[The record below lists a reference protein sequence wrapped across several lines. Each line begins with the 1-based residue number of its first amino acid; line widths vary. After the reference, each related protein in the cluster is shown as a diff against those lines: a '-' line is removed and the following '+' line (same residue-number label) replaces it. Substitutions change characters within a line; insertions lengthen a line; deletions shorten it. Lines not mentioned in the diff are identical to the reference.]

1 MHKPTYSQCADL
13 PCHAAVLALQEAI
26 AAKGRRMMATEN
38 RLMSALYPT
47 PEVQHERMQDFE
59 RTRQEQ
65 LAAHA
70 AER

>member
-1 MHKPTYSQCADL
+1 
-13 PCHAAVLALQEAI
+13 VLALQEAI
-26 AAKGRRMMATEN
+26 AAKGRRLMATEA
-38 RLMSALYPT
+38 RLMGSLYPT
-47 PEVQHERMQDFE
+47 PAVQNERMQDFE